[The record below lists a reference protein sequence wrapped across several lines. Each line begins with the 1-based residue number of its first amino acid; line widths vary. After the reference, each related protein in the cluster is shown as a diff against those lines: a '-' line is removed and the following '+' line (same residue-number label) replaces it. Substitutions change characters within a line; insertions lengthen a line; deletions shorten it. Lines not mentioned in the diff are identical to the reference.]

1 MKREQH
7 QQQQQEL
14 HLHHHH
20 SHNNNNSSTNNNRHA
35 NPNPIMFATPH
46 LQWPPTPAATDEDD
60 SLSRNAAAAK
70 KPKTSAEHDGATIE
84 VVRRPRGRPPG
95 SKNKP
100 KPPVVITRDAEH
112 CAMRPHVLEIP
123 TGVDLVDSIVRFA
136 RHRNVGLCVLSG
148 TGSIANVSLRQPSTT
163 PGATV
168 TFHGRFDI
176 LSISATYLPSSP
188 PSPSSS
194 PLSGF
199 AVSLAGPQ
207 GQIFGGAVA
216 GPLVAA
222 STVFVV
228 ATTFSSPS
236 YHRLPAEE
244 EEDDEDDQVQQQQH
258 QQQRPSSGG
267 AAHTSTSSEGEERG
281 RAAAAAAYGGD
292 LRDVAVH
299 WAPPPPVGCD
309 LGADG
314 AAATAAA
321 AVLITHNLYSFD
333 RYR

>member
-1 MKREQH
+1 MKREQQQQQQQQQQRH
-7 QQQQQEL
+7 QPQQQQQQEL
-14 HLHHHH
+14 HLHHHN
-20 SHNNNNSSTNNNRHA
+20 HNHNNNRHA
-35 NPNPIMFATPH
+35 NPNPNPIMFATPH
-46 LQWPPTPAATDEDD
+46 LQWPPTPAAPDEDD
-60 SLSRNAAAAK
+60 NLSRTAAAAAK
-70 KPKTSAEHDGATIE
+70 KPKTAADHDGATIE

-222 STVFVV
+222 STVFIV

-244 EEDDEDDQVQQQQH
+244 EEEEEDEQVQQQ

-267 AAHTSTSSEGEERG
+267 GAHTSTSSEGEERG
-281 RAAAAAAYGGD
+281 AAPPQTAETCGMSLYTGHPH
-292 LRDVAVH
+292 LQSDVIWMPTARQPQ
-299 WAPPPPVGCD
+299 PPPP
-309 LGADG
+309 
-314 AAATAAA
+314 
-321 AVLITHNLYSFD
+321 Y
-333 RYR
+333 